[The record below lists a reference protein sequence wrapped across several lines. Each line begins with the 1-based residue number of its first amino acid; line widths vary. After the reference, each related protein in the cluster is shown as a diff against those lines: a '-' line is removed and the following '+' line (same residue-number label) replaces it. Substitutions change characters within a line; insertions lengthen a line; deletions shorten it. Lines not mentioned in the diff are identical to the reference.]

1 VDLRVEAVI
10 ERLSLRTAAYQPTAA
25 YGHFGRP
32 EFSWERLDLAD
43 ALRARLGGERSGTPT
58 A

>member
-1 VDLRVEAVI
+1 MEAVI

-43 ALRARLGGERSGTPT
+43 ALRTRLGDGKT
-58 A
+58 AGPSV